1 MDILFSM
8 NPPLADH
15 IAQCIKFFRHAK
27 GLTQEELANKS
38 ALDRTYI
45 SGVERGVRN
54 ITLNSLERIIAALDI
69 EKSMFFKRL
78 IESFSNDTDFNL
90 GN

>member
-1 MDILFSM
+1 M

-38 ALDRTYI
+38 ELDRTYI
-45 SGVERGVRN
+45 SGVERGIRN
-54 ITLNSLERIIAALDI
+54 ITLNSLERIISALGI
-69 EKSMFFKRL
+69 KESVFFNHL
-78 IESFSNDTDFNL
+78 IESFSKDTDS
-90 GN
+90 